1 MQQRRAEGEIAPK
14 QMKKGKK
21 VKDGNVA
28 VQNIVQGKR
37 VEVKFQFKVGDG
49 VSVKAEE
56 FDGKKPGSFS
66 KDNPGRQLGVVVNI
80 WPEKEKVEI
89 EYLDGCKFVHD
100 FKRVRL
106 EKPKMTALLIL
117 QVMVAESLRKA
128 EDPMDKETWP
138 KNFFEAIIRPDWRN

>member
-1 MQQRRAEGEIAPK
+1 MYADDLASGIRKLSEATQALNIAPGIKDKVLKSLAVAKRRAEGEIAPK

-80 WPEKEKVEI
+80 WPEK
-89 EYLDGCKFVHD
+89 
-100 FKRVRL
+100 
-106 EKPKMTALLIL
+106 
-117 QVMVAESLRKA
+117 
-128 EDPMDKETWP
+128 
-138 KNFFEAIIRPDWRN
+138 